1 MKKLILILTVILSGT
16 SLFSQSADDIG
27 KISLHV
33 VLPEEYSPNFEKLS
47 MNELKKIKSKITS
60 ITSRN
65 GVSGSGMGN
74 FVIYPVLNIYDED
87 LIETGLEPQVIVRA
101 EFSLFIQQMSN
112 GQIYGEETIEIEG
125 FGRNRSK
132 AITKAIQSINTRDKA
147 WKTMINDSK
156 QKIIDYYNLRCDDI
170 QAEAEGQSKTE
181 NYLGA
186 LITLMQVPVEVNC
199 YRQVI
204 DKAVEFYDYHIE
216 LECQEK
222 IAASK
227 VLKTQN
233 QWDEAASVLFGI
245 LPHYDCYDDAMILLK
260 EIEDHRCSVDLGK
273 AKGAWSRGEEGAMDA
288 ARHLA
293 MIPSD
298 SKCAEEAKK
307 ISDDIRARL
316 EHLDQRDWDLQY
328 EKYNRKMVMKE
339 DKFEREMA
347 MKEDAQMHGQ
357 YMKEREQDT
366 KDMAISNDGAVIQDG
381 ETSIITTKVER
392 IKGLVSSIFKS
403 KSDVAVAEVEK
414 NKPQFNYNDYR
425 TKFKN

>member
-1 MKKLILILTVILSGT
+1 
-16 SLFSQSADDIG
+16 
-27 KISLHV
+27 
-33 VLPEEYSPNFEKLS
+33 
-47 MNELKKIKSKITS
+47 
-60 ITSRN
+60 
-65 GVSGSGMGN
+65 
-74 FVIYPVLNIYDED
+74 VIYPVLNIYDED